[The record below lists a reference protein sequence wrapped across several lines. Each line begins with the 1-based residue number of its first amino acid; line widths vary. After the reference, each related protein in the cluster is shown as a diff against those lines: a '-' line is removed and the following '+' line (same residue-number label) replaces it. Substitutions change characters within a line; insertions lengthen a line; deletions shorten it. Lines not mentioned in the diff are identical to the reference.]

1 MNKEINGRRAEKKK
15 QLQKLEALLLEGQ
28 KSGKPTPFTSADFA
42 EIKNRGI
49 SRLKTKKVD

>member
-1 MNKEINGRRAEKKK
+1 LLGVILRVQVK
-15 QLQKLEALLLEGQ
+15 ALLLEGQ
-28 KSGKPTPFTSADFA
+28 KSGKPTPLTRADFA